1 MLVKIIRSQRDLVAI
16 CDSELIGKRV
26 EEGKFQLD
34 LTGSFFRGD
43 EFSREETIGIMKRMV
58 REDATFNIVGK
69 DSVDAA
75 LEAGIIVE
83 EGIAEIQGI
92 PFALVLI

>member
-1 MLVKIIRSQRDLVAI
+1 MLVKIIRSQRDLVAV
-16 CDSELIGKRV
+16 CDSDLIGKRF
-26 EEGKFQLD
+26 EEGKLQLD

-43 EFSREETIGIMKRMV
+43 QFSKEETIEIMRRMA